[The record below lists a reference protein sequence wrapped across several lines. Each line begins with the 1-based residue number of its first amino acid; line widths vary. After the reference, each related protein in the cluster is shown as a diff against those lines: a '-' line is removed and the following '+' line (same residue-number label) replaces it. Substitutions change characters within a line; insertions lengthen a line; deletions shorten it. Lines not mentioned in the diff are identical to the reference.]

1 MTRELDMECA
11 GTEVIAAQLA
21 EATAEL
27 EAAGSIQAALKHS
40 FTAEL
45 EARTAEVEQVKQ
57 QCAAEVEQA
66 CLAAAA
72 AMQQG
77 SSQDSRELNKLQIEL
92 QSKQLCVESQ
102 ATQIRQDRQQLAAL
116 EEKLRAAEHS
126 QANTTQL
133 LFVAKKQVSAQLA
146 RCAQLE
152 AQQEVSRSRLL
163 EQEQMQLNHTAELEK
178 IERLA
183 KADMDSFVQTAEQKV
198 AELEDTQLL
207 PAQQAKLELQT
218 ELEQCN
224 KQMEE
229 LKGQLQSDRNA
240 LDAKVASLQKQ
251 AASSKSAAAA
261 ADKTAQEQAVLLS
274 VKSQKLELAEKEL
287 RGLSDLINKMREEM
301 AACREAEQV
310 TQLKAARVEAEVLRL
325 QSENNSS
332 ALTLDARQAQ
342 LDRSVEEAKQL
353 ILKDQDKSELL
364 ADSALEV
371 QALQSKLDTL
381 QR

>member
-11 GTEVIAAQLA
+11 GTEVMAAQLA

-45 EARTAEVEQVKQ
+45 EARTTEVEQVKQ
-57 QCAAEVEQA
+57 QCAAEVGQA
-66 CLAAAA
+66 CLAAVA

-92 QSKQLCVESQ
+92 HSKQLCVESQ
-102 ATQIRQDRQQLAAL
+102 ATQNRQDRQQLAAL

-198 AELEDTQLL
+198 AELEDTKLL
-207 PAQQAKLELQT
+207 PAQLAKLELQT

-325 QSENNSS
+325 QSENKSS
-332 ALTLDARQAQ
+332 ALTVDARQAQ

-353 ILKDQDKSELL
+353 ILKDQDKSKLL

-371 QALQSKLDTL
+371 QALQSKLDAL

>member
-45 EARTAEVEQVKQ
+45 EARTTEVEQVKQ
-57 QCAAEVEQA
+57 QCAAEVGQA
-66 CLAAAA
+66 CLAAVA

-92 QSKQLCVESQ
+92 HSKQLCVESQ
-102 ATQIRQDRQQLAAL
+102 ATQNRQDRQQLAAL

-207 PAQQAKLELQT
+207 PAQLAKLELQT

-240 LDAKVASLQKQ
+240 LDAKVASFQKQ
-251 AASSKSAAAA
+251 VAASKSAAAA

-325 QSENNSS
+325 QSENKSS
-332 ALTLDARQAQ
+332 ALTVDARQAQ

-371 QALQSKLDTL
+371 QALQSKLDAL